1 MQNFNF
7 GIKPIRVKTP
17 GFNQKPSH
25 RRKGTKKN
33 KPLKRYIGSADFT
46 YLWEKQKG
54 LCANKKC
61 KSLHGK
67 RQKVT
72 TTKDIDHIYPVKLWE
87 LKEKEGN
94 VNTRSNL
101 QLLCPDCH
109 RRKTQEDRKKISK
122 FKAELKEKHRK
133 TTARRR
139 ARNQKTQSMFDFQQP
154 NKLKFFPR

>member
-1 MQNFNF
+1 MQNFDW
-7 GIKPIRVKTP
+7 GVKPIRVQNP
-17 GFNQKPSH
+17 LFNQKQPS
-25 RRKGTKKN
+25 RKKGEKKI
-33 KPLKRYIGSADFT
+33 KPLKRYVGSADFT

-61 KSLHGK
+61 RSLHGK

-139 ARNQKTQSMFDFQQP
+139 TRNRKPQSMFDFQQP
-154 NKLKFFPR
+154 KKVKFYPR